1 MKDVFDGFHR
11 SSHNFSWRRFQFDK
25 KHQAQTIIEENEATN
40 EASAIDEIYKEFNED
55 IIRDDFE
62 ELDEDLY

>member
-1 MKDVFDGFHR
+1 MDNTK
-11 SSHNFSWRRFQFDK
+11 QK
-25 KHQAQTIIEENEATN
+25 TIIEENEATN

-55 IIRDDFE
+55 IIGDDFE